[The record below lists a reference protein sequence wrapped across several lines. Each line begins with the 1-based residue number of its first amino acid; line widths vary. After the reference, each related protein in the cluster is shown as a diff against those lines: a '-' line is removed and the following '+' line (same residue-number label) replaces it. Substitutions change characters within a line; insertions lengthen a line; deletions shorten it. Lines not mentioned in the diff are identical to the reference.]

1 MRKYIIPILYAAIVS
16 ACSNS
21 VENNKMESKNGSSKK
36 AEIIKLNF
44 DNSRN
49 TLMLPAELLAFEKA
63 GLNAK
68 IQGYVTEVRVDI
80 GDKVMKG
87 EVLIRIEAP
96 EVQAAYSEAQS
107 DVESARADY
116 MSSKDTYTRLLK
128 ASEIQGT
135 VSESELIKAKN
146 KAMSDSTRLK
156 ALDFTARAKRQL
168 LNYLT
173 IRSPF
178 TGVITQRNTDP
189 GNLVGDTDNNPLLII
204 ENNQKLRLKVPVPE
218 ALTGSSIAED
228 SASFSVAPFPGKV
241 FKADYYRRAKSIDP
255 DTRTEMWEFLVDN
268 QKGNLN
274 AGLFAEA
281 QLSIKRPDGSLWVPH
296 SAVLTTLRRK
306 AVGKVEDG
314 KLKWVEVSTGMKD
327 EEMVEIFGVLD
338 EGDQILLQPNEEMT
352 EGMPVN

>member
-1 MRKYIIPILYAAIVS
+1 MRKYIIPILYVAIVS
-16 ACSNS
+16 ACSSS
-21 VENNKMESKNGSSKK
+21 VENNKMESKNESSKK
-36 AEIIKLNF
+36 VETIKLSF
-44 DNSRN
+44 DNSRH

-68 IQGYVTEVRVDI
+68 VQGYVTEVRVDI
-80 GDKVMKG
+80 GDKVIKG
-87 EVLIRIEAP
+87 QVLIRIEAP
-96 EVQAAYSEAQS
+96 EIQAAYSEAQS

-156 ALDFTARAKRQL
+156 ALDFTASAKQQL

-173 IRSPF
+173 IQAPF
-178 TGVITQRNTDP
+178 TGVVTQRNIDP
-189 GNLVGDTDNNPLLII
+189 GNLVGDKDNHPLLII

-218 ALTGSSIAED
+218 ALTGTSIAED
-228 SASFSVAPFPGKV
+228 STYFRVEPFPGKV
-241 FKADYYRRAKSIDP
+241 FQADYYRRAKSIDP
-255 DTRTEMWEFLVDN
+255 ETRTEMWEFLVDN
-268 QKGNLN
+268 QKGELN
-274 AGLFAEA
+274 AGLFAEV
-281 QLSIKRPDGSLWVPH
+281 QLSIKRKDGSLWVPH

-306 AVGKVEDG
+306 AVGKVVDG

-338 EGDQILLQPNEEMT
+338 EGDQILLQPNEEMS
-352 EGMPVN
+352 EGLPVN